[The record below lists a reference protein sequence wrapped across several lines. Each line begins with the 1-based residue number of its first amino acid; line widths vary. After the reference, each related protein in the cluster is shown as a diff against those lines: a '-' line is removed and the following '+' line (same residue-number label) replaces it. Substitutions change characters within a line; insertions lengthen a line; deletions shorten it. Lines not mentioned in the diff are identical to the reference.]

1 MESSTNSRFVS
12 QVRSYLLPTL
22 AITFGLQFLRSFIPG
37 LAWYLRDTVAVGTLS
52 LIPYAFGTIGLGFL
66 APLLRRITG
75 NKAALWITAGGLT
88 LMRVAEQIC
97 SSPGIDLWFNI
108 AGIGF
113 FLNFLVI
120 FIGCTK
126 DSNTNPSARW
136 AYGLILGFAL
146 DTGLRGIFGHRDL
159 STVSGFFPLAIIL
172 ILAALILWSLTKE
185 AKPKQESMCDATG
198 RNSLG
203 LLAIGSYMVLQLLY
217 FQSSGWIEEVAGLD
231 FPLGFII
238 VMLGYFVAARGLG
251 LGYAHPR
258 LLHPLLAI
266 GFGVLLCITIFY
278 ANQLAGFAI
287 LTVLVGQFYLGWGL
301 AGIGLTND
309 PRTKRGLWRTTM
321 SVTGGMVLF
330 LALSFAY
337 YLALDISLPIP
348 RDSFPAI
355 AAGILGILITLGTAQ
370 NRERSDATWN
380 HSGTIAAGIL
390 VLIPL
395 LCWISWRTP
404 PVPSQPDGYPVK
416 VMTYNIHSG
425 YNVEGGQDFEAIA
438 RVIEESGADIIGLQ
452 EVSRVR
458 LMDGAVDMTTWLSRR
473 LEMHV
478 LFLGTGEPTW
488 GNALLSR
495 YPIIESGEG
504 NLPDEG
510 SLIKRGYLWAAIDI
524 GEDEPLLV
532 IVTHLHH
539 IVADSEIRQVQVPDI
554 LDFWD
559 AQGQTVLMGDLNAE
573 PDSAEMGLISR
584 AGLVDSWVESGIGDG
599 YSYYATDPDIRID
612 YLWHSPDLEVLEI
625 EVIQTTASDHLPV
638 VVEFELNN

>member
-1 MESSTNSRFVS
+1 
-12 QVRSYLLPTL
+12 
-22 AITFGLQFLRSFIPG
+22 
-37 LAWYLRDTVAVGTLS
+37 
-52 LIPYAFGTIGLGFL
+52 
-66 APLLRRITG
+66 
-75 NKAALWITAGGLT
+75 
-88 LMRVAEQIC
+88 
-97 SSPGIDLWFNI
+97 
-108 AGIGF
+108 
-113 FLNFLVI
+113 
-120 FIGCTK
+120 
-126 DSNTNPSARW
+126 
-136 AYGLILGFAL
+136 
-146 DTGLRGIFGHRDL
+146 
-159 STVSGFFPLAIIL
+159 
-172 ILAALILWSLTKE
+172 
-185 AKPKQESMCDATG
+185 
-198 RNSLG
+198 
-203 LLAIGSYMVLQLLY
+203 
-217 FQSSGWIEEVAGLD
+217 LD

-258 LLHPLLAI
+258 KLHPLLAI
-266 GFGVLLCITIFY
+266 GFGVLLSITIFN

-287 LTVLVGQFYLGWGL
+287 LTVLVGQFFLGWGL
-301 AGIGLTND
+301 AGIGLNND
-309 PRTKRGLWRTTM
+309 RGTKQGLWRTTL

-337 YLALDISLPIP
+337 YLALDITLPIP

-355 AAGILGILITLGTAQ
+355 AAGILGILITVGTAQ
-370 NRERSDATWN
+370 NQERSTATWN

-395 LCWISWRTP
+395 VCWILWRTP

-473 LEMHV
+473 LEMQV

-510 SLIKRGYLWAAIDI
+510 SLLKRGYLWAAIDI

-539 IVADSEIRQVQVPDI
+539 IVADSEIRQVQVPVI

-584 AGLVDSWVESGIGDG
+584 AGLVDSWVESGDGDG
-599 YSYYATDPDIRID
+599 FTYYATDLNKRID
-612 YLWHSPDLEVLEI
+612 FLWHSPDLEVLEI
-625 EVIQTTASDHLPV
+625 EVIQSPASDHLPV
-638 VVEFELNN
+638 LVEFDLNN

>member
-1 MESSTNSRFVS
+1 MESKTNSRFAS
-12 QVRSYLLPTL
+12 QIRSYLLPTL
-22 AITFGLQFLRSFIPG
+22 AVTFGLQFLRSFIPG

-52 LIPYAFGTIGLGFL
+52 LIPYAFGTFGLGFL
-66 APLLRRITG
+66 APLLRRVTG
-75 NKAALWITAGGLT
+75 NKAALWITTGGLA
-88 LMRVAEQIC
+88 LVRIAEQIC
-97 SSPGIDLWFNI
+97 VNPGIDLWFNI
-108 AGIGF
+108 AGIGL

-120 FIGCTK
+120 FIGCTRES
-126 DSNTNPSARW
+126 DPNPSTRW

-146 DTGLRGIFGHRDL
+146 DTGLRGIFGPRDL
-159 STVSGFFPLAIIL
+159 STVSGFFPLAIIVF
-172 ILAALILWSLTKE
+172 LAASLFWSLTKE
-185 AKPKQESMCDATG
+185 PIPKPELMCDASG
-198 RNSLG
+198 KNSLG

-217 FQSSGWIEEVAGLD
+217 FQSSGWVEEVAGVD

-238 VMLGYFVAARGLG
+238 VMLGYLVAARGLG

-266 GFGVLLCITIFY
+266 GFGVLLVFTLFN
-278 ANQLAGFAI
+278 ANQVAGFAI
-287 LTVLVGQFYLGWGL
+287 LTVLLSQFFLGWGL
-301 AGIGLTND
+301 AGIGMNND
-309 PRTKRGLWRTTM
+309 LGTKRGIWRTTLA
-321 SVTGGMVLF
+321 VTGGMVLF

-337 YLALDISLPIP
+337 YLALDITLPIP

-355 AAGILGILITLGTAQ
+355 AAGILGILITIGTVK
-370 NRERSDATWN
+370 NRGRSAATWD
-380 HSGTIAAGIL
+380 HSGTTVAGIL

-395 LCWISWRTP
+395 VCWTLWRTP
-404 PVPSQPDGYPVK
+404 PVPSQPDGFPVK

-438 RVIEESGADIIGLQ
+438 QVIEGSGADIIGLQ
-452 EVSRVR
+452 EVSRGR

-473 LEMHV
+473 LGMEV

-495 YPIIESGEG
+495 YPIIKSGEG
-504 NLPDEG
+504 DLPDEG

-539 IVADSEIRQVQVPDI
+539 VVADNQIRQVQVPVI

-573 PDSAEMGLISR
+573 PDSGEMGLISR
-584 AGLVDSWVESGIGDG
+584 AGLVDSWMESGIGDG
-599 YSYYATDPDIRID
+599 YSYYATNPDIRID
-612 YLWHSPDLEVLEI
+612 YLWHSPDLEVVEI
-625 EVIQTTASDHLPV
+625 EVIQSPASDHLPV
-638 VVEFELNN
+638 LVEFDVNY